1 MERFTILL
9 YYEHRDAMRHL
20 KSYNA
25 PVFFRWNISV
35 IYSLRH
41 VGNWNISVICRVVHG
56 TNLSVPFPSHSNLC
70 LSRPIPWD
78 VSHGIPIGIPFP
90 WTSLVICLTAVLKL
104 ARIVFF
110 SLYFQTFWP
119 KWLNLFPSFQK
130 RFGPW
135 PKKKTQL
142 CTIGWPQ
149 CTIGWPLV
157 WCETDLQFDAWPHG
171 DTFQL
176 L

>member
-1 MERFTILL
+1 M
-9 YYEHRDAMRHL
+9 HL
-20 KSYNA
+20 FFFAETFRSFIRWDMLVTETFWSFAGLSMGQIYLSHSHPIA
-25 PVFFRWNISV
+25 ICACPVPS
-35 IYSLRH
+35 
-41 VGNWNISVICRVVHG
+41 HG
-56 TNLSVPFPSHSNLC
+56 TFPM
-70 LSRPIPWD
+70 
-78 VSHGIPIGIPFP
+78 GFPFP